1 MSEPVKQHIANP
13 PIIQSALILAVVA
26 AICTTLVALTFSMT
40 RDRIAAN
47 EQAFLERSL
56 TPVLSGKSY
65 DNDLSASALIVPAP
79 HTLPG
84 SENAVIYRALQDGTP
99 VAALFVVTAPDGY
112 SGPIKLLIGIDVG
125 GVILGVRA
133 IEHKETPGL
142 GDLIDASRSDWIYQF
157 AGTSLKAPET
167 TAWAIR
173 RDGGAFD
180 QLTGASITSR
190 AAVNAVNQ
198 TLLYFAANRD
208 EVFTAPATSGTAD
221 E

>member
-1 MSEPVKQHIANP
+1 MSKPVRQRIANP
-13 PIIQSALILAVVA
+13 TIIQSGLILAVVA
-26 AICTTLVALTFSMT
+26 AICTTLVALTFSVT
-40 RDRIAAN
+40 SNRIAAN
-47 EQAFLERSL
+47 EQAFLEQSL
-56 TPVLSGKSY
+56 TPVLAGISF
-65 DNDLSASALIVPAP
+65 DNDLIASALIVPAP
-79 HTLPG
+79 HDLPG
-84 SENAVIYRALQDGTP
+84 TENAVIYRAMTKTSP

-112 SGPIKLLIGIDVG
+112 SGPIKLLIGIDIDGIV
-125 GVILGVRA
+125 LGVRA

-157 AGTSLKAPET
+157 AGTSLNVADQ

-190 AAVNAVNQ
+190 AAVNAANQ

-208 EVFTAPATSGTAD
+208 EIFTARASAGNAD

>member
-1 MSEPVKQHIANP
+1 MSEPVKQRVANP

-56 TPVLSGKSY
+56 TPVLSGISY
-65 DNDLSASALIVPAP
+65 DNDLSASAIIVPAP

-112 SGPIKLLIGIDVG
+112 SGPIKLLIGIDVD

-142 GDLIDASRSDWIYQF
+142 GDLIDTSRSDWIYQF

-167 TAWAIR
+167 TGWAIR

-190 AAVNAVNQ
+190 ATVNAVNQ